1 MQAENK
7 MAVTPIGKLI
17 CQMSAPPLISMF
29 LQYSYNLIDSI
40 FVAKLGENALTAVSL
55 SFPITTLMNAAS
67 IWIGVGVNVL
77 IAGYLGGKA
86 QDKADSVVT
95 HGILLSFVV
104 GALLNILVLLIMK
117 PYFRAFTG
125 NEEIYKLSIA
135 YMGLCSLM
143 QIPNMVHIA
152 IQKMIQAT
160 GNMVAPMW
168 FQIAGVVVNFILNP
182 ILIFGIGAFPA
193 LGICGSALATVAG
206 YMVSMILAFALLL
219 GTKQKVH
226 FQIKGF
232 RLQKQIIG
240 RIFAFGL
247 PSFIMNALSSFMVT
261 FVNLFLAAYSAT
273 AIAFFGAYFK
283 IQQLIVMTVN
293 GLIQGCLPV
302 MSFNYGAKNRERL
315 NLAFRYGTILVSIMM
330 IIGTIVVTVYP
341 SQILKLFAASDEM
354 CSFGISA
361 MRIMAVS
368 YLFCGISTMI
378 STYFQATG
386 NVLSSIGIQLCRQ
399 LILFVPAMWCLDK
412 VFQMNGIWYAFPVTE
427 GITLIFALVLMVLGG
442 YSNNHSIFKILTEQ
456 FKQEK
461 S

>member
-7 MAVTPIGKLI
+7 MAVMPIRKLI

-302 MSFNYGAKNRERL
+302 MSFNYGAGNRERL

>member
-7 MAVTPIGKLI
+7 MAVMPIGKLI

-219 GTKQKVH
+219 GTKQKV
-226 FQIKGF
+226 QLKIKGF

-302 MSFNYGAKNRERL
+302 MSFNYGAGNRERL

-427 GITLIFALVLMVLGG
+427 GITLIFAIVLMVLGC
-442 YSNNHSIFKILTEQ
+442 YCNNHSIFKILTDR
-456 FKQEK
+456 FK
-461 S
+461 

>member
-1 MQAENK
+1 MQAKNK
-7 MAVTPIGKLI
+7 MAVMPIGKLI

-302 MSFNYGAKNRERL
+302 MSFNYGAGNRERL

>member
-1 MQAENK
+1 MITVWHFDYPDKRKRKKYMQAENK
-7 MAVTPIGKLI
+7 MAVMPIGKLI

-182 ILIFGIGAFPA
+182 IFQPWE
-193 LGICGSALATVAG
+193 ST
-206 YMVSMILAFALLL
+206 ALL
-219 GTKQKVH
+219 
-226 FQIKGF
+226 
-232 RLQKQIIG
+232 
-240 RIFAFGL
+240 
-247 PSFIMNALSSFMVT
+247 
-261 FVNLFLAAYSAT
+261 
-273 AIAFFGAYFK
+273 
-283 IQQLIVMTVN
+283 
-293 GLIQGCLPV
+293 
-302 MSFNYGAKNRERL
+302 
-315 NLAFRYGTILVSIMM
+315 
-330 IIGTIVVTVYP
+330 
-341 SQILKLFAASDEM
+341 
-354 CSFGISA
+354 
-361 MRIMAVS
+361 
-368 YLFCGISTMI
+368 
-378 STYFQATG
+378 
-386 NVLSSIGIQLCRQ
+386 
-399 LILFVPAMWCLDK
+399 
-412 VFQMNGIWYAFPVTE
+412 
-427 GITLIFALVLMVLGG
+427 
-442 YSNNHSIFKILTEQ
+442 
-456 FKQEK
+456 
-461 S
+461 

>member
-17 CQMSAPPLISMF
+17 CQMSVPPLISMF
-29 LQYSYNLIDSI
+29 LQYSYNLVDSI
-40 FVAKLGENALTAVSL
+40 FVARLSEDALTAVSL

-302 MSFNYGAKNRERL
+302 MSFNYGAGNRERL